1 MDFAEIIYDKK
12 DRVATVTMNR
22 PAKLNAWTPKMGAEM
37 RTAMLDAERDPSIG
51 AIIVTGAGRA
61 YCAGADMGGL
71 SDVAAGTASARG
83 LGAKAPD
90 EWLDTQRADYRT
102 AYSWPMAFN
111 TPVIGAINGACV
123 GLGFTTCLYHD
134 VRIASD
140 NARMGLIFTQRGL
153 AIEHGSSWMLPRIV
167 GLARAMEL
175 ALTGRLMDAN
185 EALEMGLVSRVV
197 PQDKLMATARDR
209 VGDREQMLPARGRAG
224 EEDDLPA
231 SVHRSRHRRARRRRI
246 DGDDDAFAGLQRGR
260 ESVFREARAEVHR
273 QVAKRGNARQP
284 DPCGYLSSGCLNLRS
299 G

>member
-22 PAKLNAWTPKMGAEM
+22 PAKLNAWTPKMSAEM

-71 SDVAAGTASARG
+71 SEVAAGTASVRA
-83 LGAKAPD
+83 ATAPEAHD
-90 EWLDTQRADYRT
+90 ESMAAERADYRT
-102 AYSWPMAFN
+102 SYSWPMAFK

-134 VRIASD
+134 IRIASD
-140 NARMGLIFTQRGL
+140 NARMGLIFPQRGL

-175 ALTGRLMDAN
+175 ALTGRLVDAN
-185 EALEMGLVSRVV
+185 EALEIGLVSRVV
-197 PQDKLMATARDR
+197 PQDKLMATAREIASGIAIKCSPLG
-209 VGDREQMLPARGRAG
+209 VAQAKKMIYQHLFT
-224 EEDDLPA
+224 DLA
-231 SVHRSRHRRARRRRI
+231 TAVR
-246 DGDDDAFAGLQRGR
+246 DDDASMVMMSHSEDFKEG
-260 ESVFREARAEVHR
+260 VRAFME
-273 QVAKRGNARQP
+273 KRPPRFTGK
-284 DPCGYLSSGCLNLRS
+284 
-299 G
+299 